1 MSDSFNIIVGDP
13 GGDGH
18 GHTDTQLISTA
29 MTYSDVEN
37 AWQAV
42 NDKLDQK
49 YGFNLYDLCQ
59 EYEDCL
65 LTKEQSDALIDAGVP
80 LSSIVDPA
88 YAYRIPRGS
97 DAEFALSSDC
107 FIDLVLW
114 LLNDHE
120 PLLALS
126 RSAPGRSKDL
136 HIGGYGLFID

>member
-29 MTYSDVEN
+29 MTHSDVEN

-88 YAYRIPRGS
+88 YAYLEVVTQNLRSVAIVLSTWFCGCLTIMNHFWHCRGRHQAVAKICIS
-97 DAEFALSSDC
+97 VATVCLS
-107 FIDLVLW
+107 IK
-114 LLNDHE
+114 
-120 PLLALS
+120 
-126 RSAPGRSKDL
+126 R
-136 HIGGYGLFID
+136 